1 MVKISRKKVFK
12 IIFTLSLLP
21 ISMYLFT
28 AVVTGLYVYKN
39 NALKSDVIIVL
50 GSKAYLVDDFNPC
63 LYSRV
68 SHAVDLYN
76 LGLASQIIMS
86 GGDDAPGGPNEA
98 LAMKEMAMEQ
108 GVPGENILTER
119 KSTSTHE
126 NLKFSKT
133 LMEENNLS
141 TAIIVTEKFH
151 NYRANMVAAELKIP
165 HTVSPTG
172 SPCWNRYKFFS
183 RYFLREPFVLI
194 YYKFTGKL

>member
-1 MVKISRKKVFK
+1 MNKISRKKVFK
-12 IIFTLSLLP
+12 ILIALALLP
-21 ISMYLFT
+21 ICMYIFI
-28 AVVTGLYVYKN
+28 AIVTGIYVYKD
-39 NALKSDVIIVL
+39 NAIKSDVIIVL
-50 GSKAYLVDDFNPC
+50 GAKAYTGDNFNPC

-76 LGLASQIIMS
+76 QGFASQIIMS

-108 GVPGENILTER
+108 GVPGENILIER

-133 LMEENNLS
+133 LMEENNLTS
-141 TAIIVTEKFH
+141 AIIVTEKFH
-151 NYRANMVAAELKIP
+151 NYRANMVAVELKIT
-165 HTVSPTG
+165 HTVSPTT
-172 SPCWNRYKFFS
+172 SSCWNRYKFFS